1 LFSTLPTPNPV
12 FTPPFLPP
20 PPPPPAPISI
30 HQLYDER
37 GLHWLVNS
45 FARRLKTVWTFSHPT
60 NKLAPV
66 PPKVSN
72 SPFARI
78 RQLIDNKQPKTPCHQ
93 TQRPPRATPPSTR
106 TIRATTTTTTTSKI
120 REKERKN
127 YIHSGECNNRSRLVS
142 APFQKCRQTTA
153 QFSLIGF

>member
-1 LFSTLPTPNPV
+1 
-12 FTPPFLPP
+12 
-20 PPPPPAPISI
+20 
-30 HQLYDER
+30 
-37 GLHWLVNS
+37 
-45 FARRLKTVWTFSHPT
+45 
-60 NKLAPV
+60 
-66 PPKVSN
+66 VSN